1 MPAIFS
7 YRAHVCL
14 PYFQNSNIHFLS
26 NTFTSGQI
34 SLTKMM
40 RNKKANFDG
49 FTVEILN
56 TFLGDKSEN
65 ESKAAFFKYFYF
77 ENKQIKHQ

>member
-1 MPAIFS
+1 
-7 YRAHVCL
+7 
-14 PYFQNSNIHFLS
+14 
-26 NTFTSGQI
+26 
-34 SLTKMM
+34 MM